1 MFYHIYIYIYISSR
15 DSLPFFL
22 YHDWAWKDTEAKIV
36 RQVFLDQTF
45 PSVTPFLSIYS
56 YCTYPRPKN
65 WNSRFHFIPSLVNVT
80 RGIISNLVNFCTY
93 FPRISRIRIL
103 TTHRKFHKDG
113 EKKKKRKGKKLKE
126 IPSIRGIVERL
137 CPPVVWS
144 ISHPRGGWSTFVL
157 LNNSDRARVD
167 EKCHGKGR
175 LACDASSSRR
185 RLPRPAWPPSDSVL
199 ASTTA
204 YPED

>member
-1 MFYHIYIYIYISSR
+1 M
-15 DSLPFFL
+15 
-22 YHDWAWKDTEAKIV
+22 

-65 WNSRFHFIPSLVNVT
+65 SNSRFHFIPSLVNVT

-113 EKKKKRKGKKLKE
+113 EKKKKKRKKIKRNPLDTRN
-126 IPSIRGIVERL
+126 RGAAV
-137 CPPVVWS
+137 
-144 ISHPRGGWSTFVL
+144 STRCVI
-157 LNNSDRARVD
+157 D
-167 EKCHGKGR
+167 
-175 LACDASSSRR
+175 LASSRR
-185 RLPRPAWPPSDSVL
+185 MIHFCSPQQF
-199 ASTTA
+199 
-204 YPED
+204 